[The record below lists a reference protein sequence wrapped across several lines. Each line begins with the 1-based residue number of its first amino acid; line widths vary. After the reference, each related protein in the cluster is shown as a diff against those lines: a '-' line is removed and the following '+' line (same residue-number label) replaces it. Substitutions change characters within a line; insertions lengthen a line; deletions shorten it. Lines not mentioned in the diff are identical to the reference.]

1 MKVTDV
7 LTQRGRLSVWLRGK
21 GRKPHAM
28 QPRGSLLESQLAH
41 LVPKGRAGDAQQCSS
56 LGNFAAGLAHG
67 MLDVRAF
74 RAFAH
79 PAEACTAL
87 ARLLK
92 PCPLWTAE
100 VSGNLRPPRCQTKC
114 AFQPGAQL

>member
-28 QPRGSLLESQLAH
+28 QPKGSLLESQLAH
-41 LVPKGRAGDAQQCSS
+41 LIPKGRAGDAQQCSS

-67 MLDVRAF
+67 ILDMQTF
-74 RAFAH
+74 GTFAH
-79 PAEACTAL
+79 LGETGDAL
-87 ARLLK
+87 AGLLK
-92 PCPLWTAE
+92 QCLFGKDE
-100 VSGNLRPPRCQTKC
+100 VS
-114 AFQPGAQL
+114 